1 MKLFEKDSPK
11 DLLLRGFSREE
22 ILQRTAVDVGYHGV
36 LLKSECSE
44 IDRLEYKAE
53 YIIKNFEKSYVLQVL
68 DAYAEGADKQQVLSM
83 LGLSGVNITP
93 LHQLFFKIGCN
104 EDFKAADK
112 KNRGYHM
119 KYGFSAKFGTE
130 NPFCMKDFQD
140 KAVQTRIEKY
150 GGAYTLSH
158 GSSLR
163 EGAVQKF
170 SEHMQDNDFVTELNE
185 KKKHSYE
192 EHYGVRHCMKSSAVV
207 AKMQST
213 MKERYNVSSYA
224 KTEEF
229 RTKMRDYMRVHG
241 HEIHEKS
248 VRTCLMKYGVPY
260 FASTDTAREN
270 QSIRMRD
277 SEYQKQIMQK
287 KILSGTCNTSNP
299 ENELYDMLVSVF
311 GKDDI
316 ILQYK
321 DERYLFFCDFYVK
334 SKDLFIELNTMWT
347 HNTHWYTDDS
357 TDKTIASDWLASS
370 DAKLFYLNAYETWT
384 NRDVAKRAAAR
395 HAKLNYV
402 VFWDAGLD
410 DARLWIA
417 MGCPDGQDWEMEYSW
432 LPHRNLRLSDKIPD
446 LKPGW
451 KSVVTA
457 VRHANWRSFYHR
469 ELAMWQKDVPTRKG
483 RLTGALYANRYK
495 YLGKLPDELTSL
507 EILRGMSIAGFVKGY
522 SVFNNTAMDM
532 VLQQYRPKYVYDPC
546 AGWGERMLT
555 CAQYDIGYLGVDINP
570 HAVAGHDK
578 LRKAYHLIGQA
589 TVKDDASVYDM
600 STSRHDAVIT
610 CPPYWKKEIY
620 SEFGAENYSR
630 EEFLDWWSKVVKH
643 SVSDTVKLFAYQI
656 SGDLATDMSAEL
668 FQYGFRMV
676 SMIDTKQGHVSHFQ
690 RKQGTAKATEYMMVF
705 VR

>member
-22 ILQRTAVDVGYHGV
+22 ILQRTAVDVGYHGA

-83 LGLSGVNITP
+83 LGLSGVNITL
-93 LHQLFFKIGCN
+93 LHQLFFKVGCN

-112 KNRGYHM
+112 KNRSYHM
-119 KYGFSAKFGTE
+119 KHGFSAKFGTE

-170 SEHMQDNDFVTELNE
+170 SEHMQDDDFATELNE
-185 KKKHSYE
+185 KKKRS
-192 EHYGVRHCMKSSAVV
+192 YGVSHC
-207 AKMQST
+207 
-213 MKERYNVSSYA
+213 
-224 KTEEF
+224 
-229 RTKMRDYMRVHG
+229 
-241 HEIHEKS
+241 
-248 VRTCLMKYGVPY
+248 
-260 FASTDTAREN
+260 
-270 QSIRMRD
+270 MRD
-277 SEYQKQIMQK
+277 SEYQKQMEL
-287 KILSGTCNTSNP
+287 LSSMCDISNP
-299 ENELYDMLVSVF
+299 ENVLYDMLVSVF

-316 ILQYK
+316 VLQYK

-334 SKDLFIELNTMWT
+334 SRDLFIELNAMWT

-370 DAKLFYLNAYETWT
+370 DAKPFYLNAYETWT

-417 MGCPDGQDWEMEYSW
+417 MGCPDGQDWETEYSW

-446 LKPGW
+446 LKSGW
-451 KSVVTA
+451 KNVVTA

-483 RLTGALYANRYK
+483 RLIGALYANRYK
-495 YLGKLPDELTSL
+495 YLGKLPDELTNL

-570 HAVAGHDK
+570 HAIAGHDK

-589 TVKDDASVYDM
+589 TVRDDASVYDM

-643 SVSDTVKLFAYQI
+643 SVSDTVRLFAYQI
-656 SGDLATDMSAEL
+656 SGDLAIDMNAEL
-668 FQYGFRMV
+668 FQYGFRLV
-676 SMIDTKQGHVSHFQ
+676 NMIDTKQSHVSHFQ
-690 RKQGTAKATEYMMVF
+690 RKQGTVKATEYMMIF

>member
-22 ILQRTAVDVGYHGV
+22 ILQRTTVDVGYHGA

-93 LHQLFFKIGCN
+93 LHQLFFKVGCN
-104 EDFKAADK
+104 EDFKVADK
-112 KNRGYHM
+112 KNRSYHM
-119 KYGFSAKFGTE
+119 KHGFSAKFGTE

-170 SEHMQDNDFVTELNE
+170 SEHMQDGNFVTELNE
-185 KKKHSYE
+185 KKKRSYD
-192 EHYGVRHCMKSSAVV
+192 VSHC
-207 AKMQST
+207 
-213 MKERYNVSSYA
+213 
-224 KTEEF
+224 
-229 RTKMRDYMRVHG
+229 
-241 HEIHEKS
+241 
-248 VRTCLMKYGVPY
+248 
-260 FASTDTAREN
+260 
-270 QSIRMRD
+270 MRD
-277 SEYQKQIMQK
+277 SEYQKRMEL
-287 KILSGTCNTSNP
+287 LSSTCDISNP
-299 ENELYDMLVSVF
+299 ENVLYDMLVSVF

-316 ILQYK
+316 VLQYK
-321 DERYLFFCDFYVK
+321 DKRYLFFCDFYVK
-334 SKDLFIELNTMWT
+334 SRDLFIELNAMWT

-370 DAKLFYLNAYETWT
+370 DAKPFYLNAYETWT

-395 HAKLNYV
+395 HAKLNYI

-417 MGCPDGQDWEMEYSW
+417 MGCPDGQDWKTEYSW
-432 LPHRNLRLSDKIPD
+432 LPYRNLRLSDKIPD

-451 KSVVTA
+451 KNVVTA

-483 RLTGALYANRYK
+483 RLAGALYANRYK
-495 YLGKLPDELTSL
+495 YLGKLPDELTNL

-570 HAVAGHDK
+570 HAIAGHDK

-589 TVKDDASVYDM
+589 TVRDDASVYDM

-656 SGDLATDMSAEL
+656 SGDLATDMNAEL
-668 FQYGFRMV
+668 FQYGFRLV
-676 SMIDTKQGHVSHFQ
+676 NMIDTKQSHVSHFQ

>member
-1 MKLFEKDSPK
+1 MILFEKDSPK

-22 ILQRTAVDVGYHGV
+22 ILQKTGIDVGYHGAF
-36 LLKSECSE
+36 LKSECLD

-53 YIIKNFEKSYVLQVL
+53 YVIRNFEKSYVLQVL
-68 DAYAEGADKQQVLSM
+68 DAYAEGADKQQILSM

-93 LHQLFFKIGCN
+93 LHQLFFKVGCN

-112 KNRGYHM
+112 KNKNHHM
-119 KYGFSAKFGTE
+119 RHGFSAKFGAE
-130 NPFCMKDFQD
+130 NPFSMKEFQE

-163 EGAVQKF
+163 EGAVQVF
-170 SEHMQDNDFVTELNE
+170 SERMQDRHSSAGS
-185 KKKHSYE
+185 KKKRKHPCCRESTCIIN
-192 EHYGVRHCMKSSAVV
+192 VF
-207 AKMQST
+207 AK
-213 MKERYNVSSYA
+213 
-224 KTEEF
+224 
-229 RTKMRDYMRVHG
+229 D
-241 HEIHEKS
+241 
-248 VRTCLMKYGVPY
+248 
-260 FASTDTAREN
+260 
-270 QSIRMRD
+270 
-277 SEYQKQIMQK
+277 
-287 KILSGTCNTSNP
+287 
-299 ENELYDMLVSVF
+299 ELYDMLLSVF
-311 GKDDI
+311 GENDV
-316 ILQYK
+316 ILQYQ
-321 DERYLFFCDFYVK
+321 DERYLFSCDFYIK
-334 SKDLFIELNTMWT
+334 SRDLFIELNSMWM
-347 HNTHWYTDDS
+347 HNTHWYTDDL
-357 TDKTIASDWLASS
+357 TDRMTASDWKA
-370 DAKLFYLNAYETWT
+370 FYLNAYETWT
-384 NRDVAKRAAAR
+384 SRDVAKRAAAR
-395 HAKLNYV
+395 HSKLNYV

-417 MGCPDGQDWEMEYSW
+417 MGCPDGQDWEREYSW

-451 KSVVTA
+451 RNVVAA

-469 ELAMWQKDVPTRKG
+469 ELAMWQEDVPTRKG

-495 YLGKLPDELTSL
+495 YLGKLPDELTNL
-507 EILRGMSIAGFVKGY
+507 EIFRGMNIAGFVKGY
-522 SVFNNTAMDM
+522 SVFNNTAMDV

-555 CAQYDIGYLGVDINP
+555 CALYDIGYLGVDINS
-570 HAVAGHDK
+570 HAIAGHDK

-630 EEFLDWWSKVVKH
+630 EEFLDWWGKVVKH
-643 SVSDTVKLFAYQI
+643 SVSDTVRLFAYQI
-656 SGDLATDMSAEL
+656 SGDLSADMNAEL
-668 FQYGFRMV
+668 FQYGFRLV
-676 SMIDTKQGHVSHFQ
+676 DMIDTKQDHISHFQ
-690 RKQGTAKATEYMMVF
+690 RKHGTVKATEYMMVF

>member
-22 ILQRTAVDVGYHGV
+22 ILQRTAVDVGYHGA

-53 YIIKNFEKSYVLQVL
+53 YVIKNFEKSYVLQVL

-93 LHQLFFKIGCN
+93 LHQLFFKVGCN

-112 KNRGYHM
+112 KNRSYHM
-119 KYGFSAKFGTE
+119 KHGFSAKFGTE

-170 SEHMQDNDFVTELNE
+170 SEHMQDDDFATELNE

-192 EHYGVRHCMKSSAVV
+192 EHYGVSHCMKD
-207 AKMQST
+207 
-213 MKERYNVSSYA
+213 
-224 KTEEF
+224 F
-229 RTKMRDYMRVHG
+229 
-241 HEIHEKS
+241 
-248 VRTCLMKYGVPY
+248 
-260 FASTDTAREN
+260 
-270 QSIRMRD
+270 
-277 SEYQKQIMQK
+277 EYQKQMEL
-287 KILSGTCNTSNP
+287 LSSTCDISNP
-299 ENELYDMLVSVF
+299 ENALYDMLVSVF

-316 ILQYK
+316 VLQYK

-334 SKDLFIELNTMWT
+334 SKDLFIELNAMWT

-357 TDKTIASDWLASS
+357 TDKTIASDWLALS
-370 DAKLFYLNAYETWT
+370 DIKLFYLNAYETWM

-451 KSVVTA
+451 KNVVTA

-570 HAVAGHDK
+570 YAIAGHDK

-668 FQYGFRMV
+668 FQYGFRLV
-676 SMIDTKQGHVSHFQ
+676 SMIDTKQNHVSHFQ
-690 RKQGTAKATEYMMVF
+690 RKYGTVKTTEYMMVF

>member
-22 ILQRTAVDVGYHGV
+22 ILQRTAVDVGYHGA

-93 LHQLFFKIGCN
+93 LHQLFFKVGCN

-112 KNRGYHM
+112 KNRSYHM
-119 KYGFSAKFGTE
+119 KHGFSAKFGTE

-158 GSSLR
+158 GSLLR

-170 SEHMQDNDFVTELNE
+170 SEHMQDDDFATELNE
-185 KKKHSYE
+185 KKKRS
-192 EHYGVRHCMKSSAVV
+192 YGVSHC
-207 AKMQST
+207 
-213 MKERYNVSSYA
+213 
-224 KTEEF
+224 
-229 RTKMRDYMRVHG
+229 
-241 HEIHEKS
+241 
-248 VRTCLMKYGVPY
+248 
-260 FASTDTAREN
+260 
-270 QSIRMRD
+270 MRD
-277 SEYQKQIMQK
+277 SEYQKQMEL
-287 KILSGTCNTSNP
+287 LSSMCDISNP
-299 ENELYDMLVSVF
+299 ENVLYDMLVSVF

-316 ILQYK
+316 VLQYK

-334 SKDLFIELNTMWT
+334 SRDLFIELNAMWM

-370 DAKLFYLNAYETWT
+370 DAKPFYLNAYETWT
-384 NRDVAKRAAAR
+384 NSDVAKRASAR

-417 MGCPDGQDWEMEYSW
+417 MGCPDGQDWETEYSW
-432 LPHRNLRLSDKIPD
+432 LLHRNLRLSDKIPD
-446 LKPGW
+446 LKSGW
-451 KSVVTA
+451 KNVVTA

-495 YLGKLPDELTSL
+495 YLGKLPDELTNL

-570 HAVAGHDK
+570 HAIAGHDK

-589 TVKDDASVYDM
+589 TVRDDASVYDM

-643 SVSDTVKLFAYQI
+643 SVSDTVRLFAYQI
-656 SGDLATDMSAEL
+656 SGDLATDMNAEL
-668 FQYGFRMV
+668 FQYGFRLV
-676 SMIDTKQGHVSHFQ
+676 NMIDTKQSHVSHFQ

>member
-22 ILQRTAVDVGYHGV
+22 ILQRTAVDVGYHGA

-53 YIIKNFEKSYVLQVL
+53 YVIKNFEKSYVLQVL

-93 LHQLFFKIGCN
+93 LHQLFFKVGCN

-112 KNRGYHM
+112 KNRSYHM
-119 KYGFSAKFGTE
+119 KHGFSAKFGTE
-130 NPFCMKDFQD
+130 NPFCMRDFQD

-170 SEHMQDNDFVTELNE
+170 SEHMQDDDFVTELNE
-185 KKKHSYE
+185 KKKRSYQ
-192 EHYGVRHCMKSSAVV
+192 EHYGVSHCMKD
-207 AKMQST
+207 
-213 MKERYNVSSYA
+213 
-224 KTEEF
+224 F
-229 RTKMRDYMRVHG
+229 
-241 HEIHEKS
+241 
-248 VRTCLMKYGVPY
+248 
-260 FASTDTAREN
+260 
-270 QSIRMRD
+270 
-277 SEYQKQIMQK
+277 EYQKQMEL
-287 KILSGTCNTSNP
+287 LSSACDISNS
-299 ENELYDMLVSVF
+299 ENALYDMLVSVF

-316 ILQYK
+316 VLQYK

-334 SKDLFIELNTMWT
+334 SKDLFIELNAMWT

-357 TDKTIASDWLASS
+357 TDKTIASDWLALS
-370 DAKLFYLNAYETWT
+370 DVKPFYLNAYETWT

-451 KSVVTA
+451 KNVVTA

-570 HAVAGHDK
+570 HVIAGHDK

-610 CPPYWKKEIY
+610 CPPYWNKEIY

-656 SGDLATDMSAEL
+656 SGDLATDMNAEL
-668 FQYGFRMV
+668 FQYGFRLV
-676 SMIDTKQGHVSHFQ
+676 SMIDTKQGHVNHFQ
-690 RKQGTAKATEYMMVF
+690 RKQGTVKATEYMMVF